1 MRKRTC
7 LYLLLLVAL
16 ARGQVLAA
24 EPLYDF
30 RIVID
35 VSGSMKQTDPQ
46 NLRVP
51 ALKLINGLIPS
62 GSRAGVWTFG
72 RYVDMAVKWGKV
84 DANWRRQA
92 DLGANKIHSNALL
105 TNIES
110 ALARASR

>member
-7 LYLLLLVAL
+7 LTLLLIAVVTLDPS
-16 ARGQVLAA
+16 LAA
-24 EPLYDF
+24 EPRYDF
-30 RIVID
+30 RVVID

-72 RYVDMAVKWGKV
+72 RYVNMAVKWGKV
-84 DANWRRQA
+84 D
-92 DLGANKIHSNALL
+92 DALHEIAEM
-105 TNIES
+105 TTVMKTDET
-110 ALARASR
+110 RG